1 LGGTG
6 GQEPPLTTPAL
17 WSLKNLFLT
26 TLTIRSLLLTSE
38 KIGNFYVCGFVGFI
52 AFIGFAAFVT
62 L

>member
-6 GQEPPLTTPAL
+6 GQEPPLATPDL

-26 TLTIRSLLLTSE
+26 TLTIRSLLLILE
-38 KIGNFYVCGFVGFI
+38 KTDNFYVCGFVGFV
-52 AFIGFAAFVT
+52 G